1 MSCASSSEFPR
12 PDEIL
17 RSLVHSVESASTYIH
32 IVTYG
37 VGSGVGHGK
46 DAFAGVGKAEIY
58 VGELLSVN

>member
-12 PDEIL
+12 PDDI
-17 RSLVHSVESASTYIH
+17 LVHGVESASTYIH
-32 IVTYG
+32 VVTYG

-46 DAFAGVGKAEIY
+46 DAFAGVGKAEIF